1 MSLGFSLT
9 ERRVPS
15 DGENILIEIF
25 ERERVWRCKLE
36 TRQVTFYVTAFQ
48 LTCL

>member
-1 MSLGFSLT
+1 MSLGFSLRG
-9 ERRVPS
+9 RRVPS
-15 DGENILIEIF
+15 DGENMLIGIF

-36 TRQVTFYVTAFQ
+36 VRMVTFCVTAFQ